1 LYIRA
6 SEIPRE
12 GLDVVASRGKTWI
25 PRLLEGM
32 NSYPL
37 RACRM
42 LSATLSLFLEGRDLE
57 ASGTFAA
64 EGEGECDRCAEPV
77 TLQLDREFRSMYVP
91 ADRGPA
97 ESGDLELRADDL
109 DIAFYDGGG
118 IEVADIFREQVA
130 LALPAKVLCREDC
143 RGICPH
149 CGADRNRSECDCP
162 GETSQG
168 PFDVLKTMRKEKE

>member
-1 LYIRA
+1 
-6 SEIPRE
+6 
-12 GLDVVASRGKTWI
+12 
-25 PRLLEGM
+25 
-32 NSYPL
+32 
-37 RACRM
+37 M

-149 CGADRNRSECDCP
+149 CGADRNSTECDCP
-162 GETSQG
+162 GETGQG